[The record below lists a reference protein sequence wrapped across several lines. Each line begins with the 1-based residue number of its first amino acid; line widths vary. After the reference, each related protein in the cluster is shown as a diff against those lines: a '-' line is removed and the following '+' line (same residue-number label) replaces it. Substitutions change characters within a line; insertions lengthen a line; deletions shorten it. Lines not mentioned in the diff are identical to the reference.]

1 MSPADTSG
9 MKRRAS
15 TLDRIGIAYA
25 EAVASGDLESAE
37 GWLATAAFVAERESR
52 TDRRPR
58 SGITS
63 RAFRRSSRVHAEHI
77 ANRS

>member
-1 MSPADTSG
+1 MSPADTLA

-37 GWLATAAFVAERESR
+37 GWLATAAFVAEREAR
-52 TDRRPR
+52 RDRRPR
-58 SGITS
+58 VGITGRS
-63 RAFRRSSRVHAEHI
+63 FRRSERVRAEPI
-77 ANRS
+77 ANRP